1 MAANAMEVESFA
13 NDIGLPV
20 VVKGSGSTGA
30 RLCSNLK
37 GLSKH
42 TASLLSVNHMARS
55 SPRILV
61 EELTQGPHYSINMMG
76 NEVIGIAAIYFCRPL
91 DLICRECIYPAML
104 TEDEHDSIAFR

>member
-30 RLCSNLK
+30 GLCSNLK
-37 GLSKH
+37 DLSKH

-55 SPRILV
+55 SPRLV
-61 EELTQGPHYSINMMG
+61 EELTQGPHYSINMIG
-76 NEVIGIAAIYFCRPL
+76 NEVIGIAAIYFYRPL
-91 DLICRECIYPAML
+91 DLISRECIYPAML